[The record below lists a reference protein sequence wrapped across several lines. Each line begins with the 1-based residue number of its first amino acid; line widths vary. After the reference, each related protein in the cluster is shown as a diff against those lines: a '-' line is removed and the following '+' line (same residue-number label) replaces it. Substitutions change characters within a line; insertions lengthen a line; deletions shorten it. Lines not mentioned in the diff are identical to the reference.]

1 MLKAQIHS
9 KVPTQITD
17 LEDILTSDVFS
28 FFYYSNRQ
36 VFLFDFLNKIGLSI
50 SKYDSTM
57 AEFQF
62 WPRYEEHTEP
72 DLVIIVGNYYILIEA
87 KYMSDFGKGS
97 DKTKPQLI
105 REIEAGMIEAHN
117 IGKQFVLLAI
127 TKDPYKKT
135 DKFISVQKDKNLT
148 INWFS
153 WQKISE
159 MLIDLL
165 KSDESIDKRDRL
177 FATDL
182 LTVLDKKNLRKYQN
196 LQKVLKSTK
205 KINPIKQI
213 FIKAET
219 IEFRGDFIGFSNSII
234 ISNKL
239 KPFKTVFLQNI
250 ASSYFSNRQNQK
262 PIKETGKILFFQQ

>member
-9 KVPTQITD
+9 KVPTQITE

-36 VFLFDFLNKIGLSI
+36 IFLYDFLRRIGLSI

-72 DLVIIVGNYYILIEA
+72 DLVIIVGNYYLLIEA
-87 KYMSDFGKGS
+87 KYKSDFGKGS

-105 REIEAGMIEAHN
+105 REIEVGMIEANN

-127 TKDPYKKT
+127 TKDPYKMT

-159 MLIDLL
+159 LLIDLL
-165 KSDESIDKRDRL
+165 KSDETIDKRDRL
-177 FATDL
+177 FANDL
-182 LTVLDKKNLRKYQN
+182 LAALDKKNLRKYQN
-196 LQKVLKSTK
+196 LQKVLISTK
-205 KINPIKQI
+205 KINPAKQI
-213 FIKAET
+213 FLKAET
-219 IEFRGDFIGFSNSII
+219 IEFRGDFIGFTNSII

-239 KPFKTVFLQNI
+239 KPVKTVFLQNI
-250 ASSYFSNRQNQK
+250 ESNYFSNRLIQK
-262 PIKETGKILFFQQ
+262 PIKQTGKILFFQ